1 MLLRVIELILVV
13 VHLAFSC
20 VSEEVVVYNY
30 FDWEVIYSLKIFI
43 CMGNFYLDVE
53 TTGLDPSVD
62 EILTIQYQELNR
74 HTGEAVGE
82 LIVLKAWESSEK
94 GIIERFLADTSF
106 LDSYD
111 FSFIPV
117 GYNLGFE
124 HNFLKRRAEIHGLPE
139 IDILS
144 KPFIDLRVIGILM
157 NRGEFRGSGLDN
169 ITGKT
174 ISGRMVPVW
183 FDSGDYSR
191 IVDYVEMEA
200 REFVLFLVWLYK
212 KMPLLHR
219 EFGAGG

>member
-1 MLLRVIELILVV
+1 MML
-13 VHLAFSC
+13 F
-20 VSEEVVVYNY
+20 
-30 FDWEVIYSLKIFI
+30 IF
-43 CMGNFYLDVE
+43 MGNFYLDIE
-53 TTGLDPSVD
+53 TTGLDPDVD
-62 EILTIQYQELNR
+62 EILTIQYQELAR
-74 HTGEAVGE
+74 GSGEAVGE
-82 LIVLKAWESSEK
+82 LVILKAWESSEK

-106 LDSYD
+106 LDSYS

-124 HNFLKRRAEIHGLPE
+124 HNFLKRRAEVHGLPE

-191 IVDYVEMEA
+191 IVDYVEMET
-200 REFVLFLVWLYK
+200 REFLKFNVWLYK
-212 KMPLLHR
+212 RFPLLFIEWS
-219 EFGAGG
+219 EFIGVGE

>member
-1 MLLRVIELILVV
+1 
-13 VHLAFSC
+13 
-20 VSEEVVVYNY
+20 
-30 FDWEVIYSLKIFI
+30 
-43 CMGNFYLDVE
+43 MGNFYLDIE
-53 TTGLDPSVD
+53 TTGLDPDVD
-62 EILTIQYQELNR
+62 EILTIQFQELAR
-74 HTGEAVGE
+74 GSGEAVGE
-82 LIVLKAWESSEK
+82 LVVLKAWESSEK

-124 HNFLKRRAEIHGLPE
+124 HNFLKRRAEVHGLPE

-191 IVDYVEMEA
+191 IVDYIEMEA
-200 REFVLFLVWLYK
+200 REFVKFLKWLYK
-212 KMPLLHR
+212 RMPAL
-219 EFGAGG
+219 FGEWGGEIEGNN